1 MPCICAPYMHKVKDV
16 LYAVKSGFP
25 PFPRKVFGG
34 RIVLSVLQKIEPSK
48 TRPLIWRVWCMY
60 GVCMVYV
67 PFQLAKTIFGRKK
80 EVAEQGHPDP
90 SRTTMTTMNLK
101 SLMCPKSGRRGRRKK
116 KNVCSPLH
124 GAKKC
129 SDVPPGW
136 EPLCLGHRSRPN
148 SLFGPSSG
156 VKLSKVLARASD
168 NWSRWLR

>member
-1 MPCICAPYMHKVKDV
+1 MHKVKDV

-116 KNVCSPLH
+116 KKTFVHLFTGRRSVRMCLQAGNRC
-124 GAKKC
+124 A
-129 SDVPPGW
+129 SDTEVDPTR
-136 EPLCLGHRSRPN
+136 C
-148 SLFGPSSG
+148 
-156 VKLSKVLARASD
+156 LARAAASSCPRC
-168 NWSRWLR
+168 WPEPRTTGAAG